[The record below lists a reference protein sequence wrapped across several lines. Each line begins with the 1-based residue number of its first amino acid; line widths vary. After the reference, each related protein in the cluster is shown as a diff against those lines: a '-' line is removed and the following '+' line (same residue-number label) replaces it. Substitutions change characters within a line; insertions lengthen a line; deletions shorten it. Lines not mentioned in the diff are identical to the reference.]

1 MNFNGHLTG
10 GIGASG
16 IAGGFS
22 VLAFNL
28 PPAYTACVIMG
39 TFIGAH
45 LPDLDIASTP
55 RKWFGRIGVFIV
67 LFCMIATLTSD
78 LIVLSIV
85 ANFIGMIS
93 LLLMS
98 GGIKHRGPT
107 HKYWFPILL
116 NYHFILSFLPDIL
129 SDYVNYINFQGTVI
143 PYLLTGLSIGVV
155 THFLLD
161 SIYPWQKQAWV

>member
-1 MNFNGHLTG
+1 MNFKGHL
-10 GIGASG
+10 IGSIIASVA
-16 IAGGFS
+16 AGATS
-22 VLAFNL
+22 VMVCKI

-55 RKWFGRIGVFIV
+55 RKWFARIGVFVV
-67 LFCMIATLTSD
+67 LFCMIASVMKE

-85 ANFIGMIS
+85 ANFIGMLS

-98 GGIKHRGPT
+98 GWIKHRGPT

-116 NYHFILSFLPDIL
+116 NYHFILSYIPDTLIT
-129 SDYVNYINFQGTVI
+129 YINFQGTVM

-161 SIYPWQKQAWV
+161 SIYPWHKRAWV